1 MAKRKHKCEYC
12 GYVGED
18 VKKSEDPYNSEIN
31 NDDTLHWLCP
41 RCIEES
47 AAEI

>member
-18 VKKSEDPYNSEIN
+18 VEKSIDPYASEISG
-31 NDDTLHWLCP
+31 DDTLHWLCP
-41 RCIEES
+41 HCIEES
-47 AAEI
+47 AADI